1 MSTIL
6 LFVVIVN
13 TTFFED
19 NFGLAPLNDSNDP
32 QLHMIIYLQVA
43 IISQALIFVT
53 RSHSWFFMERPSL
66 ALIAA
71 FCIAQTVA
79 SLLALF
85 GTMEFSNVQAIP
97 LAWVAVAWVWNLIWF
112 LPMGQCLLILF
123 GRP

>member
-1 MSTIL
+1 MSTIM

-19 NFGLAPLNDSNDP
+19 NFGLSPLKSSNDP

-43 IISQALIFVT
+43 IISQALIFIT
-53 RSHSWFFMERPSL
+53 RSQGWFFMERPSL
-66 ALIAA
+66 ALIGA

-97 LAWVAVAWVWNLIWF
+97 LAWVAVAWSWNLIWF
-112 LPMGQCLLILF
+112 LPMGECHLILF